1 MEGMGGDKDIAYTKL
16 MLSIPRGVTISVACH
31 TVAYDYATITQPTT
45 RPLPPY
51 TYKSRFEGVYAASI
65 AIRGRDGKFLTPKE
79 FRVLIGEAKKYLA
92 AATQYIND
100 GEQWLPGPLTGSYRR
115 LIRSVDSTYN
125 DADPNDV
132 PRWAQTR
139 TALGN
144 VGALIAMLGR
154 YSRVAGLP
162 GAEPIK
168 QSPLMVGCT
177 SRRMDTRCKQ
187 HLPENKMANTTHT
200 WALTL
205 CLLKHMGLSPE
216 VVTIPV
222 LVTLEQDDLPTA
234 ERLVSTLAQSH
245 IGQLGYNIV
254 EGGGKHDVITPS
266 EAGLLDMY
274 VHVHVDAGWVL
285 KQMKAAQ
292 KELQHRVEL
301 NAEAS
306 RLNDRDLH
314 ILAQHKRD

>member
-1 MEGMGGDKDIAYTKL
+1 MEGLGADKDIAYTKL

-31 TVAYDYATITQPTT
+31 TVAYDYATIRQLTT

-51 TYKSRFEGVYAASI
+51 TYESRFKGVYAASI
-65 AIRGRDGKFLTPKE
+65 AIRGRDGKLLTPKE
-79 FRVLIGEAKKYLA
+79 FRVLIGEAKEYLA

-162 GAEPIK
+162 GDEPIK

-187 HLPENKMANTTHT
+187 HLPENKMANTTHRGRLHSAYLST
-200 WALTL
+200 WA
-205 CLLKHMGLSPE
+205 CRPRS
-216 VVTIPV
+216 
-222 LVTLEQDDLPTA
+222 
-234 ERLVSTLAQSH
+234 
-245 IGQLGYNIV
+245 
-254 EGGGKHDVITPS
+254 
-266 EAGLLDMY
+266 
-274 VHVHVDAGWVL
+274 
-285 KQMKAAQ
+285 
-292 KELQHRVEL
+292 
-301 NAEAS
+301 
-306 RLNDRDLH
+306 
-314 ILAQHKRD
+314 